1 MLRAIA
7 SGRQNGVMAAFGLGK
22 LGTALRSVTTAPGA
36 TPSSTIAP
44 ATAILFFVGLS
55 ALLVIVGTTTWLSK
69 RSESQFTEIAR
80 IRDFRSAILE
90 LRAAVQAAETSQRG
104 YLLTENEI
112 YLSPFGLEKNK
123 ANRNLGLLVKY
134 IPAATQQD
142 KSLSRLRSVI
152 QQKFAE
158 MEETITLKRAHRD
171 TDVALLL
178 KTNKGKRLTD
188 ESNIYYAG
196 LAAYAD
202 QLLFRVS
209 EEQGRNFTLLQ
220 VVSFVGGIIIVF
232 VTATAAMFSSRYTR
246 AISRSRDEV
255 NRLNSSLEIRVRER
269 TAHLAQL
276 NEEVRR
282 FAYIVTH
289 DLRAPLVNIMG
300 FTREIEESVGAIR
313 PVLESTP
320 QTEGELE
327 RAIASLNR
335 DIPEAISFIQS
346 STQKMDALINAILKL
361 SREGQRKLNVE
372 PIDLLSGSQK
382 AIAALQHRI
391 NECGG
396 QVRFDLKVKTI
407 VTDRISFEQIIGNLL
422 DNAVKYRSKERV
434 LEIRIAS
441 RPVGYD
447 RVAIE
452 ISDNGRGIA
461 AEDRERV
468 FELFRRSGALDQAG
482 EGIGLAH
489 VRALVRNLGG
499 EITLASQ
506 FGQGTTFTI
515 EMPVTHRQAEVFT
528 Q

>member
-1 MLRAIA
+1 
-7 SGRQNGVMAAFGLGK
+7 
-22 LGTALRSVTTAPGA
+22 
-36 TPSSTIAP
+36 
-44 ATAILFFVGLS
+44 
-55 ALLVIVGTTTWLSK
+55 
-69 RSESQFTEIAR
+69 
-80 IRDFRSAILE
+80 
-90 LRAAVQAAETSQRG
+90 
-104 YLLTENEI
+104 
-112 YLSPFGLEKNK
+112 
-123 ANRNLGLLVKY
+123 
-134 IPAATQQD
+134 
-142 KSLSRLRSVI
+142 
-152 QQKFAE
+152 
-158 MEETITLKRAHRD
+158 
-171 TDVALLL
+171 
-178 KTNKGKRLTD
+178 
-188 ESNIYYAG
+188 
-196 LAAYAD
+196 
-202 QLLFRVS
+202 
-209 EEQGRNFTLLQ
+209 
-220 VVSFVGGIIIVF
+220 
-232 VTATAAMFSSRYTR
+232 
-246 AISRSRDEV
+246 
-255 NRLNSSLEIRVRER
+255 
-269 TAHLAQL
+269 
-276 NEEVRR
+276 
-282 FAYIVTH
+282 
-289 DLRAPLVNIMG
+289 
-300 FTREIEESVGAIR
+300 
-313 PVLESTP
+313 
-320 QTEGELE
+320 
-327 RAIASLNR
+327 LNR